1 MLTLLFVG
9 VPILVI
15 LVSDTTSIGKTG
27 EKDRQF
33 RLITSVVFL
42 IVMIVGLLIL
52 KYDIFKVGFTLK
64 ENIVDVAKIVGVFV
78 VIFSY
83 TDFRDGVR
91 EKYDTPKRD
100 VFTKCLVTD
109 VLTVRTFSKQYYLS
123 CIGSNGKIRFTFRGG
138 DVDGL
143 LMLRVRYTDEVIIEY
158 YPSTK
163 RILYIDKVI
172 KPWKF

>member
-52 KYDIFKVGFTLK
+52 KYDIFKVGFY
-64 ENIVDVAKIVGVFV
+64 I
-78 VIFSY
+78 
-83 TDFRDGVR
+83 
-91 EKYDTPKRD
+91 KR
-100 VFTKCLVTD
+100 KH
-109 VLTVRTFSKQYYLS
+109 S
-123 CIGSNGKIRFTFRGG
+123 
-138 DVDGL
+138 
-143 LMLRVRYTDEVIIEY
+143 
-158 YPSTK
+158 
-163 RILYIDKVI
+163 
-172 KPWKF
+172 